1 MVIEIEGVEFDL
13 VGEWKATGF
22 QQFVGFPPVE
32 RCPAMD
38 RFTRFAREHE
48 LKHLE
53 GVRAVKT
60 TEMGKTNYRVSDPT
74 WVMQN
79 TLYQGLV
86 WALSK
91 PQETLEEALMS
102 ATARLNE
109 FTLLT
114 PLVVERNQYPI
125 VHSRNVARD
134 LIKLVGELAEDGTR
148 IQIPIWRDDGHLII
162 RRFWRTSL

>member
-1 MVIEIEGVEFDL
+1 MDATVSWQL
-13 VGEWKATGF
+13 VAQWEPSRF
-22 QQFVGFPPVE
+22 QQWVGFPAVE
-32 RCPAMD
+32 RVPAMG
-38 RFTRFAREHE
+38 RFVEFARENG
-48 LKHLE
+48 LDHLP